1 MCGHLYDD
9 HDVKQDMNPSREAF
23 MMKVDATKTT
33 EQITDELAA
42 GLDMEPAPFPDLGA
56 CFRCSCSDYRAQEQP

>member
-1 MCGHLYDD
+1 
-9 HDVKQDMNPSREAF
+9 